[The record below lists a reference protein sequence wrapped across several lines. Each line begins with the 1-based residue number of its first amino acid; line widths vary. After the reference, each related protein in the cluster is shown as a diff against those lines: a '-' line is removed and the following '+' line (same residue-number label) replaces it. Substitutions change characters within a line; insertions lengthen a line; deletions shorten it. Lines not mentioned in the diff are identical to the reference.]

1 MQEAFAHLCKFQD
14 LTVEDDLI
22 VADDLTLNSDSSV
35 INMGAGNDVTFTHD
49 GTTGLTIAATPIS
62 IDSTGEL
69 HLNSTTGDIKLQDGG
84 TDQLAFDLDG
94 TSLVKL

>member
-1 MQEAFAHLCKFQD
+1 MRVPD

-22 VADDLTLNSDSSV
+22 VADDLTLNSDSCLA
-35 INMGAGNDVTFTHD
+35 INMGAATDVTFTHD

-69 HLNSTTGDIKLQDGG
+69 HLNSTTGDIKLQDGKEH
-84 TDQLAFDLDG
+84 DQLAFDLDG
-94 TSLVKL
+94 AADEVIIETNG